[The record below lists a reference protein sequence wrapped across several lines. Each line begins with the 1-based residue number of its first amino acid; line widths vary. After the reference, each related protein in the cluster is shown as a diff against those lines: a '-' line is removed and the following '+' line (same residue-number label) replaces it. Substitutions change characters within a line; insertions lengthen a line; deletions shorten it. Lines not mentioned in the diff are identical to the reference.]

1 MDLNATFIGQIIVF
15 LILLWFIARF
25 VVPPLA
31 RANDER
37 RRKIADGL
45 AAAEK
50 GQKDLEAASGRVNE
64 LLREARERARTVEDQ
79 AQRRANETVE
89 AAKQAAQ
96 SEGARIVAAA
106 RVEVGAEQQKVR
118 EQLSRDVG
126 NLIVAGAAKLLERE
140 IDPKAHAQLIEQLA
154 ADIAKG

>member
-1 MDLNATFIGQIIVF
+1 MDLNATFIGQIVVF

-31 RANDER
+31 RLNEER

-50 GQKDLEAASGRVNE
+50 GQEELKAANSRAADV
-64 LLREARERARTVEDQ
+64 LREARERARTVEEQ
-79 AQRRANETVE
+79 AQRRAGETVE

-96 SEGARIVAAA
+96 SEGARITAAA
-106 RVEVGAEQQKVR
+106 RAEISNEQQKVR
-118 EQLSRDVG
+118 DALSRDVG
-126 NLIVAGAAKLLERE
+126 SLIVAGASKLLERE
-140 IDPKAHAQLIEQLA
+140 IDPQAHARLIEQLA
-154 ADIAKG
+154 ADIART